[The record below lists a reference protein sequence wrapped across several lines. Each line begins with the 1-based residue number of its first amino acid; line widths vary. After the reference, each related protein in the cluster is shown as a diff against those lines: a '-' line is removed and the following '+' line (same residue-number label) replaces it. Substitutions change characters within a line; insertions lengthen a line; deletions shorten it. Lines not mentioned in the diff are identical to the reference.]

1 MEFYVKMDEEKDKT
15 LLTGTKIRDK
25 TLLAQPLMIQIAAYA
40 AGAKRP
46 WSARLQGVRRKKR

>member
-1 MEFYVKMDEEKDKT
+1 MPAQKYTPRLLLRQPLIQKS
-15 LLTGTKIRDK
+15 LLT
-25 TLLAQPLMIQIAAYA
+25 QPLMIQIAAYA

>member
-1 MEFYVKMDEEKDKT
+1 MRQPLIQKS
-15 LLTGTKIRDK
+15 
-25 TLLAQPLMIQIAAYA
+25 LLAQPLMLQIAAYA